1 MPDSSSFP
9 VERILINYVAEETL
23 PCRAAAVVLMLA
35 AVLVSPCI
43 SSTATAP
50 SGDIKKFSS
59 ADEIRDYIESN
70 TQIVLDENYRTD
82 GYWYQTLPRS

>member
-1 MPDSSSFP
+1 
-9 VERILINYVAEETL
+9 
-23 PCRAAAVVLMLA
+23 MLA
-35 AVLVSPCI
+35 AVLVSACI